1 MSKEQINYRNLKYKT
16 ISLDEPAPVEGE
28 VVTDVDTIFVKQVSA
43 TEFELYVSDSTG
55 YVVKL
60 ERKLDKLTFNDFV
73 REYIENNAPEI
84 RATLERNAVK
94 IAINNEIKGLVLDIG
109 GIKVSLAVE
118 KDGILYIDPRKEVKY
133 IASDNVNADF
143 DKSEGLAI
151 QGGYEQADIPVTN
164 QEEVVVKINPI
175 EGSRPQNL
183 IFVKS
188 AEDKSKYIKNVI
200 TFYDNTTLSSEGR
213 KTIVKSFDDGY
224 TNQLEHNNTNYSNHI
239 KSRRNGTY
247 DIVFEGYKNATA
259 TIVYKSAAGD
269 RNPIEE
275 WDKTI
280 TLDLDTQNVLNV
292 REPDNAENERL
303 IEMEITITDKA

>member
-1 MSKEQINYRNLKYKT
+1 MSKEQIDYRNLKYKT
-16 ISLDEPAPVEGE
+16 ISLEEPAPVEGE

-94 IAINNEIKGLVLDIG
+94 IAINNEIEGLVLDIG
-109 GIKVSLAVE
+109 GAKVNLAVE
-118 KDGILYIDPRKEVKY
+118 KDGILYLDPRKEVKY
-133 IASDNVNADF
+133 LASDNVNADF

-151 QGGYEQADIPVTN
+151 QGGYEQGEIPVTN

-175 EGSRPQNL
+175 EGSHPQL
-183 IFVKS
+183 LGFIKS
-188 AEDKSKYIKNVI
+188 AEDKSRYIYNVI
-200 TFYDNTTLSSEGR
+200 TFYDNATLSPGER
-213 KTIVKSFDDGY
+213 KAGVMIGEILASF
-224 TNQLEHNNTNYSNHI
+224 EHNNTNYFRYA

-259 TIVYKSAAGD
+259 TIVYKSADGD
-269 RNPIEE
+269 GNPVEE

-292 REPDNAENERL
+292 REPDNVEDL
-303 IEMEITITDKA
+303 GLLEMEITITDKA